1 MIALPMDFA
10 TLFMLALAV
19 VMVAM
24 VLVRHP
30 TRVGDMLAQFRDQG
44 GAMVFR
50 VPLAL
55 LAAAFIGELVPTQ
68 MIGAILGEESGI
80 RGVFLACVLG
90 GLIPGGPMISFPI
103 AIVVWQMGAG
113 QVQMV
118 TFLASWSIFAVH
130 RIISYELPIMGPRF
144 VAIRLASSW
153 MLPPLA
159 GLLAF
164 LILVASPF

>member
-1 MIALPMDFA
+1 MDFA
-10 TLFMLALAV
+10 TWFMLTLAV
-19 VMVAM
+19 VMVGT

-30 TRVGDMLAQFRDQG
+30 TRIREMLQQLQDQG

-55 LAAAFIGELVPTQ
+55 IAASFISELVPTEV
-68 MIGAILGEESGI
+68 IGAMLGKESGA
-80 RGVFLACVLG
+80 RGILLACLLG

-103 AIVVWQMGAG
+103 AIVIWDMGAG
-113 QVQMV
+113 QAQMIA
-118 TFLASWSIFAVH
+118 FLAAWSIFALH

-144 VAIRLASSW
+144 VVIRLASSW

-159 GLLAF
+159 GLIAVILLAA
-164 LILVASPF
+164 LPS